1 MLFYII
7 FIYDIYIFLYLQVY
21 ERIEEENSKK
31 VIYGL
36 VKYKGED
43 YRVGTSVLL
52 HSDIFRFKHKILH
65 QKSELKDIVDE
76 DMYPEYYKKFFRAT
90 AKVFDPFCI
99 GYINQIYTITN
110 DVLVSPCDIFIK
122 VNKLYRPENTHKNF
136 TLVEQAD
143 INMVYWSDEG
153 I

>member
-1 MLFYII
+1 MLFYI
-7 FIYDIYIFLYLQVY
+7 FIYNIHIFLYLEVY
-21 ERIEEENSKK
+21 ERIEEKSSKK

-52 HSDIFRFKHKILH
+52 YPDIFRFKHKMTYETP
-65 QKSELKDIVDE
+65 KFNEFVDE
-76 DMYPEYYKKFFRAT
+76 DMYPEYYKKRCSMIRPDH
-90 AKVFDPFCI
+90 DPFCI
-99 GYINQIYTITN
+99 GYINQIYAITN
-110 DVLVSPCDIFIK
+110 DVLVSPYDIFIK

-136 TLVEQAD
+136 TLVEQSD
-143 INMVYWSDEG
+143 VNMVYWSDEG